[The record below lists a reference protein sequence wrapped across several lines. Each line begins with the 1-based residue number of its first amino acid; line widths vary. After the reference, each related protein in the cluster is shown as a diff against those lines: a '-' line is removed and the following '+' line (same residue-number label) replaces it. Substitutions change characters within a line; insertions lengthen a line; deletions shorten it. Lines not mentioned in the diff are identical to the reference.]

1 MHVLLVLCLL
11 TVQTAALEDIPQ
23 VKVRPGQDVTL
34 QCQGPRGVNITLL
47 EWIRP
52 ELKSEGYVFF
62 YRNRRPYE
70 NYHHERFKGRV
81 ELTDPSVKHGDVSL
95 ILRNVS
101 IRDTGTY
108 KCRIITS
115 NSSSGVRVQSEF
127 KQSINLTVTDSDDD
141 AKEIGEKDGED
152 KNGRDKERGGKRI
165 PPSVIVIPLAAVG
178 FLVVIAVIAVVIY
191 KKTKKSSKQSG
202 PYQHPPETADVKPVR
217 SVYT

>member
-1 MHVLLVLCLL
+1 MQPLPQQNTNTHAGTTTCSLSPPLVSLLHIINVCSFLLTLCL
-11 TVQTAALEDIPQ
+11 DIPQ

-52 ELKSEGYVFF
+52 ELKPEGYVFF

-70 NYHHERFKGRV
+70 DYHHERFKGRV

-101 IRDTGTY
+101 VGDTGTY

-127 KQSINLTVTDSDDD
+127 KQSINLTVTDS
-141 AKEIGEKDGED
+141 GEFLELHFTYSSSHC
-152 KNGRDKERGGKRI
+152 GRARDI
-165 PPSVIVIPLAAVG
+165 CNSVWCFSWEG
-178 FLVVIAVIAVVIY
+178 FSL
-191 KKTKKSSKQSG
+191 
-202 PYQHPPETADVKPVR
+202 
-217 SVYT
+217 